1 MRVCDEGTC
10 VYGMRVHACI
20 ERMPAFTSRLSS
32 HLKTLCHSSP
42 PDSLPPAHPCPPPG
56 QRIPAATC
64 GGWAC
69 RHALRCLVSQVWDLG
84 SLGSRVRT
92 DAGRH
97 CKPLQRTDA
106 GRHCN
111 HMPPPCLCNDVA
123 LLFVLRPCFAVSC
136 LVPCGLWCCMSCGLD
151 GGGVACHVMLHVM
164 LHVMQHRWCCMACH
178 VACDAVCW

>member
-1 MRVCDEGTC
+1 
-10 VYGMRVHACI
+10 VYRGHACFHLATQLSSQDS
-20 ERMPAFTSRLSS
+20 MPQLTSRLS
-32 HLKTLCHSSP
+32 P
-42 PDSLPPAHPCPPPG
+42 PRPPLPPPPG

-151 GGGVACHVMLHVM
+151 GGGVACHVVWMVVVLHVM
-164 LHVMQHRWCCMACH
+164 SCCM
-178 VACDAVCW
+178 